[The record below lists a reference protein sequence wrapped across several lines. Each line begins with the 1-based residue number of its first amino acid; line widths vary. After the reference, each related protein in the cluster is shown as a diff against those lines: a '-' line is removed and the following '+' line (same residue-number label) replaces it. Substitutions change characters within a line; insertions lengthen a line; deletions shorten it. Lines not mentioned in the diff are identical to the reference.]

1 MILKT
6 ILCVEDELKILENNR
21 KTLTDAGYSVLT
33 AENLAEARAIL
44 GGTHPP
50 PDLIVLDIMLPDG
63 NGLDYLK
70 ELRTAG
76 NDIPIIMLTAWNR
89 GEHSARGIELGADDY
104 IGKPFVYADL
114 LARIK
119 KVLTQTE
126 RIPKQITRGTLS
138 LDLISVQAFIS
149 DEDLLL
155 TQKEFS
161 LLLLFIQH
169 EGKTMSA
176 EYLYEKVWGQQ
187 MNFNKRAV
195 ESGLSRLR
203 TKLKLSGY
211 DIFTKRGEGYC
222 FTKK

>member
-1 MILKT
+1 MKT

-21 KTLTDAGYSVLT
+21 KTLTDAGYSVLV
-33 AENLAEARAIL
+33 AENLAQAQTTLAE
-44 GGTHPP
+44 TT

-126 RIPKQITRGTLS
+126 RIPKQVTRGTLS
-138 LDLISVQAFIS
+138 LDLISGQAFIN